1 MKTIRLFA
9 LPVLML
15 VFLLAACAA
24 PAAPTSA
31 PTAAVIASAT
41 TAPLVVATATQPQP
55 TIVPTLK
62 PTAIPATAVPS
73 AAQQEQAS
81 ILPLVAPCNF
91 ADQPIFYSPNKT
103 WVVVTCHGEKPED
116 GTITKIARM
125 DGSKSWSLSFNELYL
140 KPYRQADPKLGTL
153 LQKAFI
159 PVRWTKNED
168 FVYLAIRTS
177 DEMTPFR
184 GYDGL
189 YRVDLSS
196 GKTRATLKPAA
207 APVSIS
213 YDFKFSPD
221 GIKLASI
228 NSSVKPVSIVITDT
242 GTGDESKITLDAR
255 FTRGGG
261 LLWSEDGMK
270 LAVSVLDEGKNGG
283 NSVIVY
289 DLESMQNTYLV
300 QASATVYQPVGW
312 LGANLIYAESN
323 PDGWVYI
330 DLLSGTVTGA
340 PAPTPAP

>member
-9 LPVLML
+9 LLVLAI
-15 VFLLAACAA
+15 LLAACAA
-24 PAAPTSA
+24 PAPTSA
-31 PTAAVIASAT
+31 PTVVVIASAT

-55 TIVPTLK
+55 TSVPTLK

-73 AAQQEQAS
+73 AAQQKQAAV
-81 ILPLVAPCNF
+81 LPLVAPCNF
-91 ADQPIFYSPNKT
+91 ANQPISYSPSKT
-103 WVVVTCHGEKPED
+103 WVVVTCLGEKPED

-140 KPYRQADPKLGTL
+140 QPYRQLDPKLGDL

-189 YRVDLSS
+189 YRVDLAS
-196 GKTRATLKPAA
+196 GKSRATLKPAA
-207 APVSIS
+207 APVSIV

-221 GIKLASI
+221 GTKLAFI
-228 NSSVKPVSIVITDT
+228 NSSVKPVSIVISNT
-242 GTGDESKITLDAR
+242 GSGDESKITLDAH
-255 FTRGGG
+255 FTKGGG
-261 LLWSEDGMK
+261 LLWSDDGKK
-270 LAVSVLDEGKNGG
+270 LVVSVLDEGKNGG
-283 NSVIVY
+283 DSVIVY

-323 PDGWVYI
+323 PDGWAYI